1 MWIVEATAAFYAEKV
16 QTATRRP
23 KVIVLTT
30 KPMKSAV
37 KDNAVTTMHVIEYI
51 QKYHPENE
59 ALMSKVQA
67 ALEEKEEEN
76 EKEEDMEGGG
86 AFSEYIT
93 RVEVEEGIANG
104 TTVIWTNARR

>member
-1 MWIVEATAAFYAEKV
+1 
-16 QTATRRP
+16 
-23 KVIVLTT
+23 
-30 KPMKSAV
+30 MKSAV

-76 EKEEDMEGGG
+76 EK
-86 AFSEYIT
+86 
-93 RVEVEEGIANG
+93 RK
-104 TTVIWTNARR
+104 IWKEAVPFLSTLHE